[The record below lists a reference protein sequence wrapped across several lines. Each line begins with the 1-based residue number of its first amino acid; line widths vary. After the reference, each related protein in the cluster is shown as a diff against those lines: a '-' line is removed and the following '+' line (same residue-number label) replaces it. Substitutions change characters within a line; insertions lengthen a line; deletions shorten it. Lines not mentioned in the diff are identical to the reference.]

1 MTPKLTPA
9 LDHVLI
15 LSRHSD
21 TEEAVRDQNRNVN
34 TMDYRVKYLEKE
46 NGVLQDRI
54 DTLSRQR
61 VAMEKLIREYRL
73 EKQKMVSNS
82 EKYEVWFV
90 LTWGGMNMDDPS
102 CLFSAKQTSFDQ
114 VSSLVEQNLQ
124 LEDGQCCFFLHLP
137 CTSRRRKNHGI

>member
-90 LTWGGMNMDDPS
+90 LTWGGG
-102 CLFSAKQTSFDQ
+102 
-114 VSSLVEQNLQ
+114 E
-124 LEDGQCCFFLHLP
+124 
-137 CTSRRRKNHGI
+137 